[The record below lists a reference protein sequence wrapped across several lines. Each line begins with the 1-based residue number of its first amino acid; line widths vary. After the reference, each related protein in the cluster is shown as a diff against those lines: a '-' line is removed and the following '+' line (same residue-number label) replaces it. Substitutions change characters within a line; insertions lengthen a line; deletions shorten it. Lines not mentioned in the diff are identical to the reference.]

1 MGRRTAMYITHEDF
15 DEFWK
20 SSFKY
25 NGLKNSER
33 LHKNLA
39 NKIDELQDTIKL
51 DDYVCSVK
59 TGKESTRQIVIKFY
73 EYLEKCNRRPQSC
86 LYEKRFYDLPVERQ
100 LEIAK
105 FLHTPKSPREIQER
119 FDINEATTRKDL
131 RELEEGITVLG
142 STIKIEKKKQG
153 RKYFYHTTLH
163 PVFLPLNLTETYALT
178 VYLERVIKDT
188 DANSHIIRD
197 ISNRVKAQLSDYAL
211 GRLFPDDNIKMIR
224 GIKND
229 YYNDKL
235 MASQREHFPS
245 YLMKSGQEF
254 KFFWNEKEHAGRIC
268 YDHQEQKYR
277 IKLESGDYLDADIN
291 EVDFII
297 DSFTYK

>member
-1 MGRRTAMYITHEDF
+1 MGRRTAMYITREDF

-39 NKIDELQDTIKL
+39 NKIGELQDTIKL

-73 EYLEKCNRRPQSC
+73 EYLEKYNRRPQSC

-119 FDINEATTRKDL
+119 FDINEATVRKDL

-142 STIKIEKKKQG
+142 STVKIEKKKQG

-163 PVFLPLNLTETYALT
+163 PVFLPLNLTEVYALT
-178 VYLERVIKDT
+178 VYLKRVIK
-188 DANSHIIRD
+188 ANDVNSQVIMD
-197 ISNRVKAQLSDYAL
+197 ISNRIKSQLSDYAL
-211 GRLFPDDNIKMIR
+211 GKLFPDEDVNAIR
-224 GIKND
+224 GIKNT
-229 YYNDKL
+229 YYNDEL
-235 MASQREHFPS
+235 MACQRKGIIA
-245 YLMKSGQEF
+245 YLMKSTQAC
-254 KFFWNEKEHAGRIC
+254 KFTWKNKEYFGRVC
-268 YDHQEQKYR
+268 YDNQENQYR
-277 IKLESGDYLDADIN
+277 IKLNSGDYLDADIN
-291 EVDFII
+291 EVDFIVE
-297 DSFTYK
+297 SLKYK

>member
-1 MGRRTAMYITHEDF
+1 MYITREDF

-20 SSFKY
+20 SSVKY
-25 NGLKNSER
+25 NGFKNVER

-39 NKIDELQDTIKL
+39 NRIDKLQDTIKL
-51 DDYVCSVK
+51 DDYVCSAK
-59 TGKESTRQIVIKFY
+59 TGKETTRQIVIKFY
-73 EYLEKCNRRPQSC
+73 EYLEKCGRRPQSC
-86 LYEKRFYDLPVERQ
+86 LYEKQFYDFPVERQ

-119 FDINEATTRKDL
+119 FDVNEATMRKDL

-197 ISNRVKAQLSDYAL
+197 ISDRVKAQLSDYAL
-211 GRLFPDDNIKMIR
+211 GRLFPDDNMKVIR
-224 GIKND
+224 GRKNA
-229 YYNDKL
+229 YYNDEL
-235 MASQREHFPS
+235 MACQRKGIVM
-245 YLMKSGQEF
+245 YLMKSSQPCKFTWKNKEYIGQV
-254 KFFWNEKEHAGRIC
+254 C
-268 YDHQEQKYR
+268 YDHQEEQYR
-277 IKLESGDYLDADIN
+277 IKLESGGYLDADIN
-291 EVDFII
+291 KVDFII
-297 DSFTYK
+297 DSLKYK